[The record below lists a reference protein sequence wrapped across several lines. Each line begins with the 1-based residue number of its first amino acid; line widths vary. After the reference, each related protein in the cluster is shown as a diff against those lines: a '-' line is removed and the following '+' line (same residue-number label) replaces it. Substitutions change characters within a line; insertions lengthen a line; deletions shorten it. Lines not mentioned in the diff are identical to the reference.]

1 MSYELRRRLVGILVL
16 TALGL
21 VVIPLLFDFSRG
33 APLDQRSQIPPAR
46 VTPNVLIEAELRP
59 QLLEQAPLPAPVLT
73 LAGDEA
79 ATLRG
84 YVVQFGSYPDPE
96 IAESKR
102 AELHAAGYKVYLR
115 RATVDGELTF
125 RVLVG
130 PLLDRGEAQSL
141 ERELNKKYAITSLL
155 RALQ

>member
-21 VVIPLLFDFSRG
+21 VVIPLLFDFSR
-33 APLDQRSQIPPAR
+33 AVPLDQRSQIPAAPAA
-46 VTPNVLIEAELRP
+46 PSVLIEADLRP
-59 QLLEQAPLPAPVLT
+59 QLLGQAAAPAPIFET
-73 LAGDEA
+73 AEPAAGA
-79 ATLRG
+79 RG

-96 IAESKR
+96 TAEAKR
-102 AELHAAGYKVYLR
+102 AELFADGHKVYLR
-115 RATVDGELTF
+115 RATVDGELTY

-130 PLLDRGEAQSL
+130 PLLDRDEAQAL
-141 ERELNKKYAITSLL
+141 ERQLNRQYAVTSLL